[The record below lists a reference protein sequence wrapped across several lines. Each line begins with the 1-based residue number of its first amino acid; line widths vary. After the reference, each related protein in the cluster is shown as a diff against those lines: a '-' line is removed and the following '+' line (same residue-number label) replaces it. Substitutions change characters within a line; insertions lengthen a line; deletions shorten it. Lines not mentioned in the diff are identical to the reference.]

1 MSTWAKNSQPSMN
14 GTYGTMDDIE
24 ARDHQVSQSSI
35 LYLLQEA
42 SKLAL
47 PAKALDFP
55 ESGSDKVPCEDSEQR
70 LRPTG
75 GLCPSQFPD
84 GKSGE
89 GASQPSFSGSFS
101 LLHACEGSSPWEVMS
116 LINQQCER
124 LLHSGQADGEEEDS
138 TPAVSTNNDPN
149 NDPSD
154 SLLCPSSN
162 SIHAEES
169 ECRENSVCSAPALS
183 LPVYEIRDHCSAVF
197 HSGETDIVKEE
208 ALVVWSIETNPV
220 QSAQDV
226 GDRAAAPV
234 DLSDHNYSFSV
245 STRCRLPHP
254 CQDQRAEPPCSEV
267 ELVASPGTK
276 SLPQSDQRPASDCQ
290 VDRKLSHSPSRKGA
304 EPHPSPGSVMETEP
318 GLTLAAHEAFNPSPG
333 FSLDCNNNVRPHG
346 PAQTKPPRVR
356 EPTRSGISSATLE
369 LRLPVGLP
377 APDHKSLRDQEEGEA
392 AKAQPQPRAAAAATA
407 TTAAAAHPSDI
418 QRSRTPRKQAH
429 PCRSADPRDPD
440 LQGVVFSMNTTL
452 DDSSN
457 QCRLLITSNYSKELR
472 KRACGGRRCR
482 ALRLPR
488 EASSSEEESESF
500 SLSKS
505 KTCASCC
512 TRKTPLW
519 RDAEDGTPLCNAC
532 GIRYKKYRVRCTNCW
547 HIPRK
552 DGKSRSQCFKC
563 GDVLRLTSTHKRA
576 G

>member
-1 MSTWAKNSQPSMN
+1 MSTRAMNSQASMN
-14 GTYGTMDDIE
+14 GTYGAMDDIE
-24 ARDHQVSQSSI
+24 AWDHQVSQSSI

-47 PAKALDFP
+47 PAKALDYP
-55 ESGSDKVPCEDSEQR
+55 ESGSAKVPCENSEQKQ
-70 LRPTG
+70 PISSC
-75 GLCPSQFPD
+75 LCPSQFPD

-124 LLHSGQADGEEEDS
+124 LLHSGQADGQEEDS
-138 TPAVSTNNDPN
+138 TAVSTNNDP
-149 NDPSD
+149 SD
-154 SLLCPSSN
+154 NLLCPSSN

-169 ECRENSVCSAPALS
+169 ECRENSVCSTSALS
-183 LPVYEIRDHCSAVF
+183 LAVSEIRDHCSVVS

-208 ALVVWSIETNPV
+208 ALVVRSTETIPQHCAV
-220 QSAQDV
+220 QSAQDI
-226 GDRAAAPV
+226 DNRAADAPV
-234 DLSDHNYSFSV
+234 NLSDHNYSFSV
-245 STRCRLPHP
+245 STTCRLLSLHQEQ
-254 CQDQRAEPPCSEV
+254 CAELPCSEAEV
-267 ELVASPGTK
+267 VASPCTK
-276 SLPQSDQRPASDCQ
+276 SPPQSDQRPTSDCQ

-304 EPHPSPGSVMETEP
+304 EPNPGLSSVKEP
-318 GLTLAAHEAFNPSPG
+318 GLTLAEDKAFKPSPG
-333 FSLDCNNNVRPHG
+333 FSLDCNNNVKPHS
-346 PAQTKPPRVR
+346 PVQTKPPRVC
-356 EPTRSGISSATLE
+356 EPTGSGISSATLE
-369 LRLPVGLP
+369 LSLPTGLP
-377 APDHKSLRDQEEGEA
+377 TPDHKSLRDQEEGETT
-392 AKAQPQPRAAAAATA
+392 KAQTQPR
-407 TTAAAAHPSDI
+407 AAAAHPSDN

-429 PCRSADPRDPD
+429 PCRSVDPRDPN
-440 LQGVVFSMNTTL
+440 LQGVIFSMNSKL

-457 QCRLLITSNYSKELR
+457 QCRLLITSNYRKELR

-488 EASSSEEESESF
+488 EASSSEEECESY

-576 G
+576 GW